1 MDCSMSAFP
10 VSELALTQ
18 IHWGSDVMQPSH
30 SLSLPSPHTLNPSQH
45 ELALR
50 VRWPK
55 YWSSSF
61 SISPSNEYSGL
72 ISFRA
77 DWFDLLAVWVSIVYT
92 HHSPN
97 SSPPFP
103 SWHPCIWSVI
113 IFWSCLVKVK
123 RKVFQ
128 LQLTLCDHMNCS
140 PWNSPGYN
148 TGESGLSLLQGIF
161 PTQELIR
168 GLLHCRQI
176 LYQLSYQRSP
186 EVIYSWYNLSP
197 FPSKSD
203 FLLYTN
209 AASCFIAS
217 PPYSIQLS

>member
-72 ISFRA
+72 ISFRT
-77 DWFDLLAVWVSIVYT
+77 DWVDFLAVWVSVVYT

-113 IFWSCLVKVK
+113 IFWSCQSKWKWKSFSCDWLFVTTWTV
-123 RKVFQ
+123 VHGI
-128 LQLTLCDHMNCS
+128 LQATILERVAFPFCRGSSQPRN
-140 PWNSPGYN
+140 W
-148 TGESGLSLLQGIF
+148 SGVSCTAGRFFTNWAIREALKLSTADI
-161 PTQELIR
+161 I
-168 GLLHCRQI
+168 
-176 LYQLSYQRSP
+176 
-186 EVIYSWYNLSP
+186 
-197 FPSKSD
+197 
-203 FLLYTN
+203 
-209 AASCFIAS
+209 
-217 PPYSIQLS
+217 